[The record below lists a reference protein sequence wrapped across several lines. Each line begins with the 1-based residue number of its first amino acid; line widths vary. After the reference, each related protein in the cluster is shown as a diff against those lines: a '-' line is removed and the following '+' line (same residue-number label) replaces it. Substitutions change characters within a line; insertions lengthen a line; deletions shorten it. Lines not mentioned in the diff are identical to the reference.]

1 MSLKN
6 EINRFYGQQVV
17 LPKGVC
23 GKTQKQAQ
31 NAFK

>member
-6 EINRFYGQQVV
+6 EINRFYGQQAV

-23 GKTQKQAQ
+23 EKMQKQAQ
-31 NAFK
+31 NGFK